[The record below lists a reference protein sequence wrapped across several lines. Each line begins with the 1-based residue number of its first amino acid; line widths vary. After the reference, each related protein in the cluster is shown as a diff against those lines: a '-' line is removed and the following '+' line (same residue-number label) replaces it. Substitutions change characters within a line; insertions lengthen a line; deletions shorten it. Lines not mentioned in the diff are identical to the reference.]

1 MMLAP
6 LLAVAVLTQQTYPRY
21 PAKAD
26 HGFRHVEFATFSVWI
41 PFAFDSVKVVDL
53 DGGKAYKCR
62 AAAKDRE
69 YSVAADVYEGV
80 NSAETLY
87 GKLKEAIL
95 KDLPGDKKKPELD
108 EISFV
113 PASTESVLVR
123 RITTGEK
130 GNEVPM
136 THILARRKNSV
147 ALFTLTAAKDFEV
160 WHGQREGRF
169 LQEFRWKI
177 N

>member
-1 MMLAP
+1 MLAP

-26 HGFRHVEFATFSVWI
+26 HGYRQVEFATFSVWI

-62 AAAKDRE
+62 ASAKDRE

-80 NSAETLY
+80 KSAQMLFN
-87 GKLKEAIL
+87 KLMGAIM
-95 KDLPGDKKKPELD
+95 KDLPGDRKKPERS
-108 EISFV
+108 EIEFV
-113 PASTESVLVR
+113 PTSDESALIR
-123 RITTGEK
+123 RVTKGENGK
-130 GNEVPM
+130 DVPM
-136 THILARRKNSV
+136 THVLARRKNTV
-147 ALFTLTAAKDFEV
+147 ALFTLTAGKDFEV

-169 LQEFRWKI
+169 VNEFRWKI
-177 N
+177 D